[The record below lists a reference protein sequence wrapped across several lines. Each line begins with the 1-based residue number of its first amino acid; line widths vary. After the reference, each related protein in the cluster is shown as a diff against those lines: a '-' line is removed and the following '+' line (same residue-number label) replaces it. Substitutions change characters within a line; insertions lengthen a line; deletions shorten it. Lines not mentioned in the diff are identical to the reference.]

1 MKRRGCSLSAV
12 GLAACLTLVGCKEAA
27 PPAPATPPA
36 KAQTPPSPTPPPPDA
51 PAPSAE
57 PANAPPPATPPP
69 AAEAPADKEPEWI
82 QAKTNVPRP
91 GQKTATLREVR
102 AARNEGFDRVVFQFD
117 GETLPGY
124 RVEYLDGPAIR
135 CGSGDPTE
143 VAGQGRLQVSLQP
156 AQAHDE
162 NGQVTIASRERTAA
176 LPVLQELEQTC
187 DFEGEVTWV
196 LGVKQPQAY
205 RVLELHAPTR
215 IVVDVRY

>member
-36 KAQTPPSPTPPPPDA
+36 KAQTPPSPTTPPPDA
-51 PAPSAE
+51 PTPAAE
-57 PANAPPPATPPP
+57 PTSAPPPSTPSPATPPP
-69 AAEAPADKEPEWI
+69 AKEPEWI
-82 QAKTNVPRP
+82 QAKTNVPRS
-91 GQKTATLREVR
+91 GQKAATLREVR

>member
-12 GLAACLTLVGCKEAA
+12 GLAACLALVGCKEAA

-36 KAQTPPSPTPPPPDA
+36 KTQ
-51 PAPSAE
+51 
-57 PANAPPPATPPP
+57 PPPATPPP
-69 AAEAPADKEPEWI
+69 SAPAPAAEPASPPPPATPTPAEKEPEWI
-82 QAKTNVPRP
+82 QAKTNVPRS
-91 GQKTATLREVR
+91 GQKAATLREVR

-156 AQAHDE
+156 AQAHE
-162 NGQVTIASRERTAA
+162 NGQATIASRERTAA

-215 IVVDVRY
+215 IVVDVRH

>member
-1 MKRRGCSLSAV
+1 MSIRA
-12 GLAACLTLVGCKEAA
+12 LAALLLTAAALAAAGCGGTTPASAPADSAPPVTTAVTTA
-27 PPAPATPPA
+27 PPATTEAATTTTATETVDPLAGAGTDPV
-36 KAQTPPSPTPPPPDA
+36 S
-51 PAPSAE
+51 APSKVS
-57 PANAPPPATPPP
+57 
-69 AAEAPADKEPEWI
+69 AEAGPALLERV
-82 QAKTNVPRP
+82 A
-91 GQKTATLREVR
+91 L
-102 AARNEGFDRVVFQFD
+102 ARHEGFDRVVFQFD

-162 NGQVTIASRERTAA
+162 NGQATVASRERAAA

-187 DFEGEVTWV
+187 DFEGEVIWV

-205 RVLELHAPTR
+205 CVLELHAPTR
-215 IVVDVRY
+215 IVVDVRH